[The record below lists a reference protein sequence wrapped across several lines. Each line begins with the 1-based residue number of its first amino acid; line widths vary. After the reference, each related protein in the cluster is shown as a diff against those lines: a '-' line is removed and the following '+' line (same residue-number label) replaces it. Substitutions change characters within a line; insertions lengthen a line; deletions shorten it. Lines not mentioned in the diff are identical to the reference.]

1 MRPPAS
7 LSLDLDNLWSYM
19 KVHNDPGW
27 EAFPTY
33 LPDAVPKILDL
44 LGDLDL
50 RLTFFLVGQDAA
62 RPQNAQAMRRIADSP
77 HEVGNHS
84 FFHEPWLHRY
94 RPEQVEEEIAR
105 AEGAIAD
112 ATGRHPEGF
121 RGPGYSLSETV
132 LHVLSRRGYRFD
144 GSTFPTFLGPAARA
158 YYFMTS
164 RLGSRE
170 KAERAA
176 LFGNLRDGL
185 RPLKAYRWRLP
196 GTPAVI
202 EVPVTTLPGV
212 RVPFH
217 LTYVLYLST
226 FSKVAARLYF
236 QGALQACRAAG
247 VEPSLLL
254 HPLDFLGGDEAPNL
268 AFFPGMNL
276 PGEEK
281 RRRTRQYLKDFREAF
296 DVMPLGAY
304 VRTLEARPDLPSR
317 DPDFPAAPESP

>member
-1 MRPPAS
+1 MKPPAS

-27 EAFPTY
+27 ESFPTY

-44 LGDLDL
+44 LAGLDL

-62 RPQNAQAMRRIADSP
+62 RAENAQAMRRIADSA

-94 RPEQVEEEIAR
+94 SPAQVEEEIAR
-105 AEGAIAD
+105 AEEAILQ
-112 ATGRHPEGF
+112 ATGRRPEGF
-121 RGPGYSLSETV
+121 RGPGYSLSATV
-132 LHVLSRRGYRFD
+132 IRVLSDRGYRYD
-144 GSTFPTFLGPAARA
+144 ASTFPTFLGPAARA

-164 RLGSRE
+164 RLGTRE
-170 KAERAA
+170 RDERGA
-176 LFGNLRDGL
+176 LFGTLRDGL
-185 RPLKAYRWRLP
+185 RPLTPYRWRLP
-196 GTPAVI
+196 GGPGLI
-202 EVPVTTLPGV
+202 EVPVTVIPAV
-212 RVPFH
+212 RIPFH

-226 FSKVAARLYF
+226 FSKAAARLYF
-236 QGALQACRAAG
+236 QSAMQACRAFG

-254 HPLDFLGGDEAPNL
+254 HPLDFLGGDEAPGL

-281 RRRTRQYLKDFREAF
+281 RRRTRQYLADFGATF
-296 DVMPLGAY
+296 DVQPMGAY
-304 VRTLEARPDLPSR
+304 VRILEGRPALPVR
-317 DPDFPAAPESP
+317 DPDFPPSRESP

>member
-1 MRPPAS
+1 MKPLAS

-27 EAFPTY
+27 ESFPTY
-33 LPDAVPKILDL
+33 LPEAVPKILDL
-44 LGDLDL
+44 LEGLDL

-62 RPQNAQAMRRIADSP
+62 RTENAPAMRRIADSP

-84 FFHEPWLHRY
+84 FAHEPWLHRY
-94 RPEQVEEEIAR
+94 RPDQVEEEIAR
-105 AEGAIAD
+105 AEEAIQE
-112 ATGRHPEGF
+112 ATGRRPEGF

-132 LHVLSRRGYRFD
+132 LQVLSRRGYRFD
-144 GSTFPTFLGPAARA
+144 ASTFPTFLGPAARA

-170 KAERAA
+170 RTERGA
-176 LFGNLRDGL
+176 LFGTLRDGL
-185 RPLKAYRWRLP
+185 RPLAPYRWRLP
-196 GTPAVI
+196 DGSGLI
-202 EVPVTTLPGV
+202 EVPVTVLPAV

-226 FSKVAARLYF
+226 FSTAAARLYF
-236 QGALQACRAAG
+236 QAALQACRASR

-254 HPLDFLGGDEAPNL
+254 HPLDFLGGDEAPGL

-281 RRRTRQYLKDFREAF
+281 RRRTRQYLEDFRKAF
-296 DVMPLGAY
+296 DVLPMGAY
-304 VRTLEARPDLPSR
+304 VHALETRRDVPVR
-317 DPDFPAAPESP
+317 DPDFPAFRESR